1 MADKDLK
8 IIITTSFQNDFI
20 EPLDDLLNSQIGD
33 NLKLDFEKCSQMWLE
48 YFMEQEIDVQASNVN
63 QFIKWLK
70 SNATSQN
77 INIPVSYH
85 RILEKYK
92 HRVHIDYDETKR
104 LWEGEKV
111 NQFIKD
117 SMNKANKAFENENSN
132 EEYQFIHLRDW
143 HDQTDIT
150 QKEELDLF
158 GLHCL
163 KGTYGAK
170 FVSPLNE
177 LIEKYHEF
185 NIVIN
190 SNTLSS
196 FAETN
201 LEFVLNTIIKNAGS
215 SKKDIKIG
223 IFGVITN
230 VKIFLFVFELIV
242 IHKFKHVYVCGDFCA
257 GFNRQGHLVGT
268 NNITNI
274 LGASVVSHQKF
285 REIFNI

>member
-20 EPLDDLLNSQIGD
+20 EPLDDLLNSKIGD

-48 YFMEQEIDVQASNVN
+48 YFMERDINVQASNVN

-104 LWEGEKV
+104 VWEGDKV
-111 NQFIKD
+111 NQFIRD
-117 SMNKANKAFENENSN
+117 FMNKANEAFENENNN

-150 QKEELDLF
+150 QKDELDLF

-190 SNTLSS
+190 SNSLSS

-201 LEFVLNTIIKNAGS
+201 LESVLNTILKNAGS

-223 IFGVITN
+223 VFGVITN

-242 IHKFKHVYVCGDFCA
+242 IHKFKHVYVCRDFSA

-268 NNITNI
+268 NDITNI
-274 LGASVVSHQKF
+274 LGASVVGHQKF